1 MIKDHAKAEEG
12 VPEGFKVLTEG
23 QANILYIVQ
32 NLNRD
37 EEGFVKIQGGR
48 KRIANEINEQP
59 GAVFY
64 NPV

>member
-1 MIKDHAKAEEG
+1 MIKDHAKTDES

-37 EEGFVKIQGGR
+37 DEGFVKI
-48 KRIANEINEQP
+48 
-59 GAVFY
+59 
-64 NPV
+64 